1 MIVRKETNVSVLDAA
16 YMRIK
21 NIFANGLPVVLSTSG
36 GKDSLVL
43 CQLVYDLI
51 QRGEIDPKQLTV
63 QFVDEEGMY
72 DDVIEIVKNWRK
84 KFMMAGVKF
93 EWYCLEVKHFNAL
106 NQLETK
112 ETWVCWDRYEKD
124 KWMRQPPP
132 FAIREHPLL
141 RARKETYQD
150 FLKKINRGKITLV
163 GSRAAESFQRLFFMS
178 KLKQSSMITKDGLAF
193 PIYDWTDDDV
203 WLFIKE
209 RKIDFPITYMRLYQC
224 GVPKNRL
231 RISCLFAI
239 DTIGALVKMAEF
251 DPDLMERVQR
261 REPNAYLV
269 SLYWDSE
276 MFRRSSTRRKQSEK
290 GQPKKDYKKLVT
302 DLLSDIPKNFN
313 GEHSQKVARRYKRIV
328 VKASSMMQE
337 KHYKDMYEALLAGD
351 TKLRR
356 YRAIIQKIYGDAR
369 KEAVKEVGNR
379 REKQKR

>member
-1 MIVRKETNVSVLDAA
+1 MIVRKKTNVSVLDAA

-21 NIFANGLPVVLSTSG
+21 NVFANGLPVVLSTSG
-36 GKDSLVL
+36 GKDSIVL

-63 QFVDEEGMY
+63 QFIDEEGMY
-72 DDVIEIVKNWRK
+72 DDVIEIVKNWRR
-84 KFMMAGVKF
+84 KFMMAGAKF

-124 KWMRQPPP
+124 KWMRQPPS
-132 FAIREHPLL
+132 FAIREHPML
-141 RARKETYQD
+141 RARKDTYQD
-150 FLKKINRGKITLV
+150 FLTKINRGKITLV
-163 GSRAAESFQRLFFMS
+163 GVRVAESFQRLHSIS
-178 KLKQSSMITKDGLAF
+178 KLKQSSMITGSGLAH
-193 PIYDWTDDDV
+193 PVYDWTDDDV

-209 RKIDFPITYMRLYQC
+209 RKIDFPITYLRMYQC
-224 GVPKNRL
+224 GVSKSQL
-231 RISCLFAI
+231 RICNLFAI

-251 DPDLMERVQR
+251 DPSLMERIQR

-276 MFRRSSTRRKQSEK
+276 MFRRSSARRKRAEK
-290 GQPKKDYKKLVT
+290 GQEKKDYKKLVT

-313 GEHSQKVARRYKRIV
+313 GEHSRKVANKYKQLV
-328 VKASSMMQE
+328 VKTSSMMKE

-351 TKLRR
+351 TKMRS
-356 YRAIIQKIYGDAR
+356 YRAIFQNIYGDAR

-379 REKQKR
+379 RKK